1 MGARTWWGRGR
12 GGGEGPGA
20 EGLGVDDSA
29 CLVRTTVLFSGTTA
43 VVVVAAVVVIS
54 KIIRACGFGNER
66 VERKRASLSAQRCPW
81 IEMNVYIFI
90 GVFWKSSCFCPFS
103 ACVL

>member
-1 MGARTWWGRGR
+1 MRARTGWGRGGV
-12 GGGEGPGA
+12 GG
-20 EGLGVDDSA
+20 GLGVDDSA

-66 VERKRASLSAQRCPW
+66 VERKRASLSAQRYPG

-90 GVFWKSSCFCPFS
+90 GVFRKSSFFCPFS

>member
-1 MGARTWWGRGR
+1 M
-12 GGGEGPGA
+12 

-29 CLVRTTVLFSGTTA
+29 CPVRTTVLFSGTTA

-66 VERKRASLSAQRCPW
+66 VDAHLGTVSANLHMYRNTGIVSLT
-81 IEMNVYIFI
+81 IF
-90 GVFWKSSCFCPFS
+90 
-103 ACVL
+103 